1 MRRVFLSVMPW
12 LPLLTG
18 CYTYAPIEPAMA
30 HPGMNVR
37 AHVSGATAEQ
47 IEPLLGISNARMVS
61 GRLIDNRGDTLIVE
75 VPAVFRAEIGSSIQT
90 LYQRI
95 AIPRAGLYG
104 LETQRLDRT
113 RTTAV
118 TAASAIIVGA
128 LIIRAVKGTPGKE
141 GLPGG
146 GGTDFRIPL
155 SFFRF

>member
-1 MRRVFLSVMPW
+1 MRRVLLIG
-12 LPLLTG
+12 LPLLAA
-18 CYTYAPIEPAMA
+18 CYTYAPIDPIMA
-30 HPGMNVR
+30 HPGMSVR

-47 IEPLLGISNARMVS
+47 IEPVLGISNARLVS

-95 AIPRAGLYG
+95 AIPRTGLHE
-104 LETQRLDRT
+104 LETRQVDRV

-118 TAASAIIVGA
+118 TAASAIVAGVLIV
-128 LIIRAVKGTPGKE
+128 RAVKSNPGKE

-146 GGTDFRIPL
+146 GGTDLIIPL
-155 SFFRF
+155 WSLRR